1 MRKGESSSETLC
13 LPFASLYLIERLV
26 MNNRPNPTI
35 LYSSDSGA
43 DEVLVSAAKNGNQR
57 AFEVLVE
64 RHQQRMLVFA
74 RRYTRVREDAEDV
87 VQQTFQKA
95 FIHLNKFQGKSSFS
109 TWLTR
114 IAINESLMLLRRG
127 RALREVSVDDHSEAE
142 GNAASLEMPDSS
154 PDPEAS
160 YLRRERAQILSE
172 TIGNL
177 QPGMRKAIELRELA
191 ELSTEETAQ
200 RMGVSVAA
208 VKARLFHA
216 RKKLQEKLS
225 RCLKSNSTHR
235 KNTTGI
241 GDTAGH
247 IPQRQHC
254 NAAGL

>member
-1 MRKGESSSETLC
+1 
-13 LPFASLYLIERLV
+13 
-26 MNNRPNPTI
+26 MNNRSKPAI
-35 LYSSDSGA
+35 VYSTDPET

-64 RHQQRMLVFA
+64 RHQQRMIAFA

-114 IAINESLMLLRRG
+114 IAINEALMLMRRSH
-127 RALREVSVDDHSEAE
+127 ALREIPVDDSNDH
-142 GNAASLEMPDSS
+142 GVAASAMEMLDAS

-160 YLRRERAQILSE
+160 CLQRERAQILSE
-172 TIGNL
+172 TLGNL
-177 QPGMRKAIELRELA
+177 RPGLRLAIELRELA
-191 ELSTEETAQ
+191 ELSTEETA
-200 RMGVSVAA
+200 RIMGVSVAA

-216 RKKLQEKLS
+216 RKKLQGKLS
-225 RCLKSNSTHR
+225 RYLKPNPTHGENST
-235 KNTTGI
+235 GF
-241 GDTAGH
+241 GDTPAH
-247 IPQRQHC
+247 IPQHRFC